1 MKKARPT
8 PATVAFG
15 GSALESLLAETVSLS
30 HRLRIVAEHVHE
42 QGETSAGKLGVLRG
56 LDLFGAQTVP
66 QIARARPV
74 SRQYIQVLVDELA
87 AEGHVEFLENPAHK
101 RSRLVRLTPKG
112 KNFLDA
118 AIRRQGKLLARLK
131 IGIPEKDLRSAAS
144 VLRTLRAFFEGEH
157 WKRMVKRA
165 RG

>member
-1 MKKARPT
+1 MRKARPT
-8 PATVAFG
+8 PATVAFV
-15 GSALESLLAETVSLS
+15 GSALESLFGETVSLS
-30 HRLRIVAEHVHE
+30 HRLRTVAEHVHQ

-56 LDLFGAQTVP
+56 LDLFGPRTVP

-74 SRQYIQVLVDELA
+74 SRQYIQALVDELA
-87 AEGHVEFLENPAHK
+87 EEGHVEFLDNPAHK

-112 KNFLDA
+112 KGFLHA

-144 VLRTLRAFFEGEH
+144 VLHTLRAFFEGEH
-157 WKRMVKRA
+157 WKRMVKGA